1 MSLSIKERLNDFIT
15 GENTHVKKALL
26 SEYSDM
32 PIKNIFICKKPVEK
46 ELLQIIK
53 TISTPFNEL
62 LKDPRYSYDRIMH
75 LYIIIELVDDLGKS
89 HYIRFEKNPRIVF
102 LYSDDFKPQTK
113 DYYQIK
119 SSNFKQ
125 PVLFGDLIKNTMQN
139 MGNKWNDYDPL
150 INNCQHFILNVINSY
165 FNLMHLQTPEA
176 YKNYILQPIN
186 DYFKQN
192 FDFDLSKSL
201 TGKALKLISHD
212 LGSKIK
218 SLVGGDIVHVA
229 GSWTDLFDPKH
240 SAEWLQK
247 NIVPIAQQIAKNS
260 GGSLFDFFSQKN
272 VGNWLQKNI
281 VPIAQ
286 QIAKNSQG
294 GFLGNTWGEVANNFK
309 RFFGGDYTNVIN
321 IPLSDDDI
329 RNFFHGDIAIVNY
342 NDLNKYNNINQI
354 LDLNKNG
361 VVILVPMTDLNRGH
375 WVGLCK
381 RDNIIYF
388 FDSYGDKIEDE
399 LKHSKLNLKPGN
411 LLIPLLKSNYDIH
424 YNEHKLQSD
433 GPDIQTCG
441 RWVCCFIA
449 SNMSTDEFYNYIIQ
463 LQNKY
468 DNVPLD
474 YLICYLYDILKK

>member
-1 MSLSIKERLNDFIT
+1 MSLSIKERLNDFVT

-26 SEYSDM
+26 SEYADM
-32 PIKNIFICKKPVEK
+32 PIKNIYICKKPVEK

-53 TISTPFNEL
+53 TVSKPFNEL

-102 LYSDDFKPQTK
+102 LYSDNFEPNTN

-125 PVLFGDLIKNTMQN
+125 PVLFGDLIKNTMQL
-139 MGNKWNDYDPL
+139 MGDTWNNYDPL

-165 FNLMHLQTPEA
+165 FNLMHIPTPEA
-176 YKNYILQPIN
+176 YKTYILQPIN

-192 FDFDLSKSL
+192 FNIDMSQSL
-201 TGKALKLISHD
+201 TGKIMKTISHD
-212 LGSKIK
+212 IGSKFKTLTGGSLNSLLVNWLNNNIK
-218 SLVGGDIVHVA
+218 
-229 GSWTDLFDPKH
+229 FP
-240 SAEWLQK
+240 QK
-247 NIVPIAQQIAKNS
+247 S
-260 GGSLFDFFSQKN
+260 GGSVIHTIGD
-272 VGNWLQKNI
+272 
-281 VPIAQ
+281 
-286 QIAKNSQG
+286 
-294 GFLGNTWGEVANNFK
+294 TFK
-309 RFFGGDYTNVIN
+309 HFFGGNYEFIDDIN
-321 IPLSDDDI
+321 KPLSDDDI
-329 RNFFHGDIAIVNY
+329 KNFFHGDIAIINY

-354 LDLNKNG
+354 LNLNKNG

-381 RDNIIYF
+381 RNDNIYF

-399 LKHSKLNLKPGN
+399 LKHSKLNLKRGN

-424 YNEHKLQSD
+424 YNEHQLQND

-441 RWVCCFIA
+441 RWVCCYLA
-449 SNMSTDEFYNYIIQ
+449 SHLSTDEFYKYIIE
-463 LQNKY
+463 LQKKY
-468 DNVPLD
+468 NNIPLD
-474 YLICYLYDILKK
+474 FLICYLYDILKK